1 MSFEVTPAELVGA
14 AGSWQD
20 YGETLGSANAH
31 LGTAQGSTTALGP
44 RVQAAADAFLAAW
57 KTTVADAANAAASNS
72 VALSGA
78 AENYAAIDEDQAG
91 VLRRLV
97 PWAG

>member
-1 MSFEVTPAELVGA
+1 MTFEVTPSELRGA

-31 LGTAQGSTTALGP
+31 LGTAQDSTPAMGT
-44 RVQAAADAFLAAW
+44 RVQGAADAFLSHW
-57 KTTVADAANAAASNS
+57 KTTVADAARAAASNS

-78 AENYAAIDEDQAG
+78 AESYDAIDEEQAAA
-91 VLRRLV
+91 LRRLV
-97 PWAG
+97 PWPS